1 MADNM
6 ALVAIVVSI
15 DTMMTV
21 AVSCSF
27 IHSTMDST
35 ISPTKVLSPPF
46 AQFPPSPP
54 PPARSRAVLLRL
66 PLRHAGPDDRSLD
79 TKPLFPRELLEHYSQ
94 LARIFQRSALD
105 IFNIGLHRVHLLCV
119 IVVIIRRD
127 STFVKIFFVDKD
139 TFLLY
144 TLRQGGEHT

>member
-46 AQFPPSPP
+46 AQFPHSP

-66 PLRHAGPDDRSLD
+66 PLRHAGPDERAL
-79 TKPLFPRELLEHYSQ
+79 PLATPGRP
-94 LARIFQRSALD
+94 
-105 IFNIGLHRVHLLCV
+105 
-119 IVVIIRRD
+119 VVECGR
-127 STFVKIFFVDKD
+127 
-139 TFLLY
+139 
-144 TLRQGGEHT
+144 